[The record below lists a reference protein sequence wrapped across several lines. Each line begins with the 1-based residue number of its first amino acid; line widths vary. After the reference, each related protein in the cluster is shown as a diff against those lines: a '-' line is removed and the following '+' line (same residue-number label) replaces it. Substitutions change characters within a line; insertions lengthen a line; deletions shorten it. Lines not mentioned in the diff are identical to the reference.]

1 MIIICDSDPIK
12 IESESLFEN
21 DQYFEMNSK
30 KEKAKR
36 RKKKRKTRKR
46 TIIEKSYS
54 SKEWQS

>member
-36 RKKKRKTRKR
+36 RKKKRKTR
-46 TIIEKSYS
+46 
-54 SKEWQS
+54 